1 MSDTGKTGF
10 TLRKN
15 LIKALQSYFLCSI
28 ALCSSSAF
36 SAIVTIDV
44 VGKGIVPVFDGTTQ
58 INEAVEFTGYF
69 QVDTTAPDSNPDSSQ
84 GVYQNAV
91 VSSQLNFTALSDGY
105 TFSATGNANNA
116 SELILNPGVY
126 NVILTQLTEANFIL
140 QTDLLVNYKNNLTS
154 LFFGWDY
161 FMLAPAGVSGVNQG
175 SLANIPPE
183 LQSDIETDA
192 LDELIDPNFFN
203 SMNFSYTESLNPSD
217 PTNPFTNVL
226 RIYNSYLGSGNIGWS
241 TLCTSSDGGETCLT
255 QLEVVGGT
263 QFVVGSGGISY
274 ATNSVSPVP
283 VPPSFA
289 FMLTALGLVFYKKR
303 ISITGQE

>member
-28 ALCSSSAF
+28 ALCSTSAF

-116 SELILNPGVY
+116 SELILNPGLY
-126 NVILTQLTEANFIL
+126 NGFLTQLTEANFIL

-161 FMLAPAGVSGVNQG
+161 FMLAPGVSGLNQG
-175 SLANIPPE
+175 GLANIPPE
-183 LQSDIETDA
+183 LQSDIETDT
-192 LDELIDPNFFN
+192 LNELTDPNFFN

-217 PTNPFTNVL
+217 PTNPFTAILTASN
-226 RIYNSYLGSGNIGWS
+226 NYLGSGNISWS
-241 TLCTSSDGGETCLT
+241 ILCTSSDGGETCLT
-255 QLEVVGGT
+255 QLADL
-263 QFVVGSGGISY
+263 QFLAGSGGISY

-289 FMLTALGLVFYKKR
+289 FMLTALGLVFYRK
-303 ISITGQE
+303 SVS